1 VTPASTQLA
10 ALLAL
15 RWQMVRSGGVRLG
28 LLLGVALLVWLLQV
42 ALRSGGLL
50 DSPSLATALEVAPS
64 AYLGFGVLAV
74 IAPLS
79 AGGGNELVPP
89 DQLVAY
95 PVRTST
101 QFLGG
106 LLLAPLNLVWL
117 VQLLALAALTAFL
130 TLDTSLPRGVV
141 TTVAYVACIT
151 VLGQALAW
159 LVVGLRQTRAGRR
172 TVGVGAVL
180 LAAAAIGTV
189 QTGRGGDVL
198 AASPTHDVVQAVTAG
213 DTAVWARTTG
223 VLLLLA
229 VLGLLAGSR
238 ACGWALHRPGD
249 AGSAGRRGPVRRRT
263 PQRSVFLEL
272 LAVDRASVWRAPAL
286 RRGGLV
292 LAVLPG
298 LLAAAGG
305 VPWASLIV
313 LPGLVAAGA
322 GLLFGI
328 NVFCLDGS
336 GAVWLASLPQ
346 SPRLAFW
353 SKAVVLTETVLAAV
367 ALAVLA
373 GSLRSTGAPT
383 TSELSGIAAAGLT
396 CSAVVVAQCLRASVR
411 RPHGADLSGPRDAVA
426 PPGALAIASV
436 RLAVPTALVGLVL
449 AAAAT
454 TGTWWLPV
462 ACAVPLLLASGL
474 SVGRTLRRFDRPS
487 TRWQLASA
495 AAAG

>member
-1 VTPASTQLA
+1 VTSAGGQLA

-15 RWQMVRSGGVRLG
+15 RWQMVRSGGARLG
-28 LLLGVALLVWLLQV
+28 LLVGVAVLVWLLRV

-74 IAPLS
+74 IAPLT

-106 LLLAPLNLVWL
+106 LLLAPVNLVWL
-117 VQLLALAALTAFL
+117 VQLLALTALTAFL

-141 TTVAYVACIT
+141 TTAAYVACIT

-159 LVVGLRQTRAGRR
+159 LVVGSRQTRAGRW
-172 TVGVGAVL
+172 TVGAAACL
-180 LAAAAIGTV
+180 LAATAIGTV

-198 AASPTHDVVQAVTAG
+198 AASPTHSVVQAVTAG

-223 VLLLLA
+223 ILLGLA

-238 ACGWALHRPGD
+238 VCGWALHRPGD
-249 AGSAGRRGPVRRRT
+249 AGSAGRQGPVRRR
-263 PQRSVFLEL
+263 PAQRSAFREL

-305 VPWASLIV
+305 IPWESLIV

-346 SPRLAFW
+346 SPRLAFRV
-353 SKAVVLTETVLAAV
+353 KAVVLTETVLAAV
-367 ALAVLA
+367 TLAVAA
-373 GSLRSTGAPT
+373 GSLRSTGVPT
-383 TSELSGIAAAGLT
+383 PAEVSGIAAAGLT

-411 RPHGADLSGPRDAVA
+411 RPHRADLTGPRDAVA
-426 PPGALAIASV
+426 PPGALAVASI

-449 AAAAT
+449 AAAAAS
-454 TGTWWLPV
+454 GTWWLPL
-462 ACAVPLLLASGL
+462 ACAAPLLLASGL
-474 SVGRTLRRFDRPS
+474 SVGRTVRRYDVPS
-487 TRWQLASA
+487 TRWRLASA